1 MTVYV
6 FIAAICIM
14 LASLAG
20 VVFADRHISGILAR
34 NLKILIAFAGGVF
47 AVLAYSLFAEV
58 LEMGISATALIV
70 SALLGALFLEV
81 ANHIIPSA
89 HHHHDTAHDHT
100 HGRIDAR
107 RMLIGDAVHNIG
119 DGIILVPA
127 FLAGPHIGIATA
139 GAIFLHELVQEIA
152 EFFVLRE
159 AGYSTREALVRNF
172 AVSATILIGVG
183 IAFLAIFT
191 AELET
196 PLLAFAAG
204 GFVYI
209 IARDLLPSVVRSVR
223 GGSPLSH
230 FIGVATIGA
239 LLMGGVQALTPHTH
253 HHSEEEHLHEHEEHE
268 KETGRRDHDHP
279 HEHDGHEHEEHEYS
293 SDRHSEHSKHDY

>member
-1 MTVYV
+1 MYV
-6 FIAAICIM
+6 FIAAVCIM

-20 VVFADRHISGILAR
+20 VVFAGRHVSGILAR
-34 NLKILIAFAGGVF
+34 NLKMLIAFAGGVF

-58 LEMGISATALIV
+58 LEMGISATALVV
-70 SALLGALFLEV
+70 SALLGALFLET
-81 ANHIIPSA
+81 ANRIIPRA
-89 HHHHDTAHDHT
+89 HHHHDTTHDHM

-107 RMLIGDAVHNIG
+107 RMLLGDAVHNIG

-159 AGYSTREALVRNF
+159 AGYSTRQALVRNF

-183 IAFLAIFT
+183 VAFWAIFT
-191 AELET
+191 TELET

-209 IARDLLPSVVRSVR
+209 IVRDFLPSIIRSVR

-230 FIGVATIGA
+230 FIGAAAIGA
-239 LLMGGVQALTPHTH
+239 LLMGSVQALTPHTH
-253 HHSEEEHLHEHEEHE
+253 HHGEGGHSHEHNEHHEHEEHE
-268 KETGRRDHDHP
+268 KEDGRRDHDHP
-279 HEHDGHEHEEHEYS
+279 HEHDKYGH
-293 SDRHSEHSKHDY
+293 DDHDH